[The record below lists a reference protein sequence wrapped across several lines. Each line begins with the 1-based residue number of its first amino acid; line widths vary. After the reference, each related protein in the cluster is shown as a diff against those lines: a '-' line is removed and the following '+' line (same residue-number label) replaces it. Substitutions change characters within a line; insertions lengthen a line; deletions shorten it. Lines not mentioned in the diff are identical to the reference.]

1 MSSLDF
7 GILSIVPPLV
17 AILLALITKEVISSL
32 LIGIFAGGIIFTKG
46 NLLSAFETVFNLMGS
61 KIGENGL
68 MILFLSL
75 LGALVMVMNRA
86 GGSFAYGKWAGEKIK
101 TKAMAK
107 ISAAVLGILIFIDD
121 YFNCLTVGAVMRPIT
136 DKNKVSRAKLA
147 YIIDSTAAP
156 VCIIAPV
163 SSWAASVVS
172 NIGSANVENPMGVFI
187 STIPFNLYALLTI
200 FSVFFFSLLGLEIG
214 PMAKFELE
222 GDNHKTGAMIDTE
235 EPAHSDKG
243 KVIDLI
249 LPVIV
254 LIGVTIFF
262 MLKTGGYF
270 GVDKKSLKDAFGDS
284 SVNIS
289 LTLGS
294 AIAILVAFCMYIP
307 RKLLGF
313 REFMEC
319 ITDGVKSM
327 VGAIIILTL
336 AWTIGGI
343 TKEEYLNT
351 GGFVAKHLA
360 SNNIPI
366 WIFPAIIFIVA
377 AFLAFSTGTAWGT
390 FGILIPIIVPIIVN
404 MNAMNHIS
412 IILASIFSG
421 SVFGDH
427 CSPISD
433 TTILSSA
440 GANCHHID
448 HVASQLPY
456 ALVTAGASFIGFLLG
471 GYFNNVIIALS
482 SSIIS
487 LFAFMYIAKKL
498 TDEKLKKENLI

>member
-1 MSSLDF
+1 MISLDF
-7 GILSIVPPLV
+7 GVLSIVPPLV
-17 AILLALITKEVISSL
+17 AIILALITKEVISSL
-32 LIGIFAGGIIFTKG
+32 MLGIFVGGVIFTKG
-46 NLLSAFETVFNLMGS
+46 NLLEAVQTVFTLMGT
-61 KIGENGL
+61 KLGENGL

-75 LGALVMVMNRA
+75 LGALVTVMNRA

-101 TKAMAK
+101 TKWAAK
-107 ISAAVLGILIFIDD
+107 LSTAILGIIIFIDD
-121 YFNCLTVGAVMRPIT
+121 YFNCLTIGAVMKPIT

-172 NIGSANVENPMGVFI
+172 NIGSANVDNPMGVFI
-187 STIPFNLYALLTI
+187 STIPFNLYALIAI
-200 FSVFFFSLLGLEIG
+200 FSVFFFSIVSFDIG
-214 PMAKFELE
+214 PMAKFEIE
-222 GDNHKTGAMIDTE
+222 DTSKMNGMVDE
-235 EPAHSDKG
+235 EDLKHSENG
-243 KVIDLI
+243 KVIDLV
-249 LPVIV
+249 LPVLV
-254 LIGVTIFF
+254 LIAVTIFF
-262 MLKTGGYF
+262 MLKTGEYF
-270 GVDKKSLKDAFGDS
+270 DGKGISLKDAFGNS

-289 LTLGS
+289 LALGS
-294 AIAILVAFCMYIP
+294 AIALFVAFIMFIP

-313 REFMEC
+313 REFMDC
-319 ITDGVKSM
+319 ITEGVKSM
-327 VGAIIILTL
+327 VGAMIILTL

-343 TKEEYLNT
+343 TKEDYLNT
-351 GGFVAKHLA
+351 GGFVAHQLS

-390 FGILIPIIVPIIVN
+390 FGILIPIIVPIIVK
-404 MNAMNHIS
+404 MDAMDHIS

-448 HVASQLPY
+448 HVSSQLPY
-456 ALVTAGASFIGFLLG
+456 AFISAGASFAGFIVG
-471 GYFNNVIIALS
+471 GYFNNPIIALVS
-482 SSIIS
+482 ALIVFFVLI
-487 LFAFMYIAKKL
+487 YVAKNR
-498 TDEKLKKENLI
+498 TYKKIKAKG

>member
-1 MSSLDF
+1 MEF

-17 AILLALITKEVISSL
+17 AIILALISKEVISSL
-32 LIGIFAGGIIFTKG
+32 LIGIMAGGIIFAKG
-46 NLLSAFETVFNLMGS
+46 DILVAFETVFDLMGS
-61 KIGENGL
+61 KIGDNGL
-68 MILFLSL
+68 MVLFLSL
-75 LGALVMVMNRA
+75 LGALVTVMNRA

-101 TKAMAK
+101 TKSMAK
-107 ISAAVLGILIFIDD
+107 ISAAVLGMLIFIDD

-156 VCIIAPV
+156 VCILAPV

-172 NIGSANVENPMGVFI
+172 NIADANVENPMGVFI
-187 STIPFNLYALLTI
+187 STIPFNLYAVLTI
-200 FSVFFFSLLGLEIG
+200 FAVFFFSFIGLDIG

-222 GDNHKTGAMIDTE
+222 GEKNNLEGAMIDVE
-235 EPAHSDKG
+235 EPKHSDKG
-243 KVIDLI
+243 TVADLI
-249 LPVIV
+249 VPVVV
-254 LIGVTIFF
+254 LISVTIFF
-262 MLKTGGYF
+262 MLRTGGYF
-270 GVDKKSLKDAFGDS
+270 NGQGITLATAFGDA

-289 LTLGS
+289 LALGS
-294 AIAILVAFCMYIP
+294 AIALIVAFIMYIP

-327 VGAIIILTL
+327 AGALIILTL

-343 TKEEYLNT
+343 TKAEFLDT
-351 GGFVAKHLA
+351 GGFVAHHL
-360 SNNIPI
+360 SNNNIPI
-366 WIFPAIIFIVA
+366 WIFPAIIFVVA

-404 MNAMNHIS
+404 MNSMDHIS

-448 HVASQLPY
+448 HVSSQLPY
-456 ALVTAGASFIGFLLG
+456 AFITAVASFIGFLLG
-471 GYFNNVIIALS
+471 GYFNNVFVALGTS
-482 SSIIS
+482 LAS
-487 LFAFMYIAKKL
+487 LFVLMYIAKKI
-498 TDEKLKKENLI
+498 TYDKLRKEGLI